1 MSGIGPAAFATL
13 ARVTD
18 IYLEAG
24 KRRVFACAVDWPGWC
39 RAARTEEAA
48 LSALAGAAPRYAP
61 VCALAG
67 MTFDAYSAAAGME
80 VVERVAGSATTDFG
94 ALDVPP
100 GIDGKLLTGQD
111 ADRLAA
117 LAEAAWQ
124 TFGEVAARAPAELRT
139 GPRGGG
145 RQRAAIV
152 DHVLQTEVLHARMLG
167 LRHRPFPT
175 GDQAAADLVR
185 ADIIAA
191 IRSPGLRAVHHD
203 ATARGRRPA
212 RFVARRTAW
221 HALDHA
227 WEIQDRL

>member
-1 MSGIGPAAFATL
+1 VVA
-13 ARVTD
+13 V
-18 IYLEAG
+18 YVEAG
-24 KRRVFACAVDWPGWC
+24 RRKAFACAIDWPGWC

-48 LSALAGAAPRYAP
+48 LSALAAAALRYAP

-67 MTFDAYSAAAGME
+67 ITFDPSSAAAALQ
-80 VVERVAGSATTDFG
+80 VVECVAGSATTDFG

-100 GIDGKLLTGQD
+100 DIDSKPLTEED
-111 ADRLAA
+111 AGRLAA
-117 LAEAAWQ
+117 LVEAAWQ
-124 TFGEVAARAPAELRT
+124 TFSRVAAGAPAELRK

-145 RQRAAIV
+145 RDKAAIV
-152 DHVLQTEVLHARMLG
+152 DHVLETEVLHARMLG
-167 LRHRPFPT
+167 LRHRPFTP

-185 ADIIAA
+185 ADILAA
-191 IRSPGLRAVHHD
+191 ISSAVPASQSPAAGTAGAV
-203 ATARGRRPA
+203 RRRRPA